1 MLTKKNYKLYLNSTR
16 IPAKYKIEVW
26 DLVLNGISTSKS
38 VLAAEIHFLKKHFE
52 KTSPFLLPYLNQLI
66 AEKTILRD
74 SL

>member
-1 MLTKKNYKLYLNSTR
+1 MLTKKYYKLYLNSTR

-26 DLVLNGISTSKS
+26 DLILNGISTSKS
-38 VLAAEIHFLKKHFE
+38 VLGAEIYFLKKQIE
-52 KTSPFLLPYLNQLI
+52 KTSPFLLPMLNQLI